1 MKISVVLTLAMLAC
15 STLAAA
21 ANPEVELKT
30 NMGNITLELY
40 PDKAPKTVENFLQYV
55 KDGFFKG
62 TIFHRVING
71 FMVQGGGFTPEYAQK
86 KTRAPVPNEANNG
99 LKNDVGTIAMARTS
113 DPHSATAQ
121 FFINH
126 KNNDFLNH
134 SAPTPQGWGYTVFGK
149 VTKGMDVV
157 NKIAALDTGA
167 QGPFQSDV
175 PRKQV
180 VIEDARIISSDKP
193 AADKPAA
200 K

>member
-1 MKISVVLTLAMLAC
+1 MKTSTFIAVAMLAF
-15 STLAAA
+15 STVAFA

-30 NMGNITLELY
+30 SMGTITLELY

-55 KDGFFKG
+55 KDGHFKG

-71 FMVQGGGFTPEYAQK
+71 FMIQGGGFTNDFAQK
-86 KTRAPVPNEANNG
+86 KTRSPVQNEANNG
-99 LKNDVGTIAMARTS
+99 LKNDLGTIAMARTS
-113 DPHSATAQ
+113 DPQSATAQ

-157 NKIAALDTGA
+157 NKIAAVETGPS
-167 QGPFQSDV
+167 GPFQSDV
-175 PRKQV
+175 PRKPV
-180 VIEDARIISSDKP
+180 VIEDAKILS
-193 AADKPAA
+193 ADKPAT

>member
-1 MKISVVLTLAMLAC
+1 MKISKFLAVALLTFSALA
-15 STLAAA
+15 TA

-30 NMGNITLELY
+30 NMGTITLELY

-167 QGPFQSDV
+167 MGPFPSDV